1 MIQVQMIKNNFSYIN
16 STFKK
21 NFRFLVYVYLYDL
34 KKIQTH
40 SFKYFIKYIIVENNN
55 LYVHMCNTLRKK

>member
-1 MIQVQMIKNNFSYIN
+1 MIQVQMIKNNFSYTN

-34 KKIQTH
+34 KKIQMH

-55 LYVHMCNTLRKK
+55 FYMYICATL